1 MSKTK
6 CGEHLIILTTFFA
19 IGYFFKYS
27 HLYTRYYGLE
37 KWYDIE
43 NMKVPIKSASAQKQ
57 IFYLTF
63 KINVVKKK

>member
-6 CGEHLIILTTFFA
+6 CGQHLIILTAFFA
-19 IGYFFKYS
+19 IGYYFKYS

-43 NMKVPIKSASAQKQ
+43 NMKVPINN
-57 IFYLTF
+57 
-63 KINVVKKK
+63 KISVCAETNFVLKF